1 GRRGSDS
8 QRQDRMN
15 YRITLAYDG
24 TNYSGWQLQVIQ
36 PTLQG
41 ALEAALKRLEGA
53 PVTTFAAGR
62 TDLGVH
68 AEGQVV
74 SFRLTKEWSDKG
86 LQRALNG
93 NLPLD
98 IRVTEASRVADN
110 FHARASARSKL
121 YRYRIFTGE
130 VMNPLWARYAWHY
143 PYPLDIEKLIEDSQI
158 LVGMNNF
165 TAFTVSDCTTRTRVR
180 TVTEVSIERDGQL
193 LTLFFGG
200 DGFLRYQ
207 VRTMVA
213 ALVEVNRGRSRA
225 GSMAE
230 LIERRDRK
238 LIGSSAPALGLT
250 LLKVEY

>member
-1 GRRGSDS
+1 
-8 QRQDRMN
+8 MN

-24 TNYSGWQLQVIQ
+24 TNYSGWQLQLIQ

-41 ALEAALKRLEGA
+41 AVEAALKQLEGE

-62 TDLGVH
+62 TDMGVH

-74 SFRLTKEWSDKG
+74 SFRLAKEWSEKG

-93 NLPLD
+93 NLPPD
-98 IRVTEASRVADN
+98 IRVMEASRVADS
-110 FHARASARSKL
+110 FHARAGAKSKT

-130 VMNPLWARYAWHY
+130 VMNPLWVRYAWHY
-143 PYPLDIEKLIEDSQI
+143 PYPLNFEKLIEDSRALI
-158 LVGMNNF
+158 GTHDF

-180 TVTEVSIERDGQL
+180 TVTEIRIERDGEL
-193 LTLFFGG
+193 LTLFCCG

-213 ALVEVNRGRSRA
+213 ALIEVNRGRSRA

-230 LIERRDRK
+230 LIECRDRK
-238 LIGSSAPALGLT
+238 LIGASAPAPGLT